1 MNCEI
6 AIIMPA
12 LNEERSIE
20 YVIDEI
26 PKNLISK
33 IVVVDN
39 GSTDKTAIRA
49 EKRRDSGQRDK
60 TRIYGNACLKGIE
73 YLEDNPPSIVVF
85 LDADYSDNPQYL
97 HSLINPI
104 AGKKVI

>member
-1 MNCEI
+1 MVVPIKQQLEQKKG
-6 AIIMPA
+6 A
-12 LNEERSIE
+12 
-20 YVIDEI
+20 
-26 PKNLISK
+26 
-33 IVVVDN
+33 IVVKE
-39 GSTDKTAIRA
+39 T
-49 EKRRDSGQRDK
+49 KRG
-60 TRIYGNACLKGIE
+60 YGNACLKGIE